1 MASRRPVPLIRG
13 AGDPA
18 MTSDDPARAI
28 GDVRRREP
36 RLRTPRRAAAGPARG
51 AGPTAG
57 ARTR

>member
-18 MTSDDPARAI
+18 MTSDDPARAL

-36 RLRTPRRAAAGPARG
+36 RLRTPGRAGPARG
-51 AGPTAG
+51 AGPIAG
-57 ARTR
+57 AGTR